1 MRSPGWPS
9 YPETLPPMKIPN
21 NDIVDVWTKVN
32 NLKSKKDGKAERNKD
47 MYRHRDK

>member
-32 NLKSKKDGKAERNKD
+32 NLKSKKDGKAERHKD
-47 MYRHRDK
+47 IKT